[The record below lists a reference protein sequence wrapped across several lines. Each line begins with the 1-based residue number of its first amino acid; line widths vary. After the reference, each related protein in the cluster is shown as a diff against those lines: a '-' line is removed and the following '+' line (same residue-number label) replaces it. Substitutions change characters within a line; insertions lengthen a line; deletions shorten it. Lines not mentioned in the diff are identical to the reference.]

1 MVQVNENVKTMTL
14 EEMLRIRPEDI
25 KNYFVIDLEKV
36 IVELKNN
43 EWKTKRIQN
52 KNIWRYEYY
61 G

>member
-43 EWKTKRIQN
+43 E
-52 KNIWRYEYY
+52 
-61 G
+61 